1 MRLGWVALPLLI
13 AVPACS
19 PVRNYQEAARSL
31 RFSLD
36 RVEPRLELAF
46 PLDRSRIHFDVTL
59 GADNPSTVPFHLDRF
74 EGSLRLEAD
83 GAVQPVGQI
92 RLARA
97 LDLPAGGRA
106 QLEVALSFGYRD
118 LVQAWPALQAALN
131 GQRPGAWEL
140 EGSLRGQVYGFPV
153 QVPVHTRR
161 TFGAAP

>member
-1 MRLGWVALPLLI
+1 MRLGWIALPLLI
-13 AVPACS
+13 AAPACS

-46 PLDRSRIHFDVTL
+46 PLERSQVAFDVTL
-59 GADNPSTVPFHLDRF
+59 GVDNPSTVPFHLTRF

-106 QLEVALSFGYRD
+106 QLEVALSFGYQD
-118 LVQAWPALQAALN
+118 LAKAWPALQAALN
-131 GQRPGAWEL
+131 GGRPGAWEL
-140 EGSLRGQVYGFPV
+140 EGALAGEVYGFAV

-161 TFGAAP
+161 SFGAEP